1 MNVKSNRGGLS
12 RRSLGA
18 CLAALVVLLAPC
30 SLFAAESGKATT
42 RGAEFGEV
50 WRIRGEVSADSPKN
64 GSSKPLKEGD
74 KVFVGEHLRASAT
87 GEAVIK
93 TLDAGIL
100 AVRPGGE
107 VVTERFL
114 AKGEAKDNWG
124 LRLLKGS
131 IRVVT
136 GWIGRVNRSGYRVAT
151 STATIGIRG
160 TDHEPYVLAADTTN
174 PAAPADT
181 ASAPKYRSGTY
192 DKVNRG
198 ATILEAAGKDLEIEA
213 GKVGFARE
221 ATPSMQTR
229 GLMTILFPVLL
240 EKVPDFYLPGAF
252 DEEIDNYSS
261 QADSSSVLALQAR
274 RKQSEP
280 CIPKDIARAWVKH
293 FDEAIVHRDAKAIL
307 GLFAP
312 GTTATASVRGK
323 GGKLTTV
330 ELGSE
335 EFVNSTIAAMADLS
349 DYRSKRLSL
358 NAWREPP
365 KDACKRI
372 GLRSVVVESGT
383 QAGKAYNFESTEEF
397 HLEMVDGNW
406 LAVSAKTT
414 QR

>member
-1 MNVKSNRGGLS
+1 MNVKSNRDGFS
-12 RRSLGA
+12 RRNLGS
-18 CLAALVVLLAPC
+18 CLAALVALLASCP
-30 SLFAAESGKATT
+30 LLAAESGSATT
-42 RGAEFGEV
+42 RGTVFGEV

-64 GSSKPLKEGD
+64 GNSKLLKEGD
-74 KVFVGEHLRASAT
+74 KVFVGEHLRASTT

-100 AVRPGGE
+100 AVRPGGD
-107 VVTERFL
+107 VLTERFS

-160 TDHEPYVLAADTTN
+160 TDHEPYVLAADTTT
-174 PAAPADT
+174 PAD
-181 ASAPKYRSGTY
+181 AAGAPKYRSGTY

-198 ATILEAAGKDLEIEA
+198 ATLLEAAGKDLEIEA

-229 GLMTILFPVLL
+229 GLLTILFPVLL

-261 QADSSSVLALQAR
+261 QADSASALALQSR
-274 RKQSEP
+274 QKQSGP
-280 CIPKDIARAWVKH
+280 CIPKEIAKTWVKS
-293 FDEAIVHRDAKAIL
+293 FDEAIVRRDAKAII
-307 GLFAP
+307 GMFAP

-335 EFVNSTIAAMADLS
+335 EFADSTIAAMAGLS
-349 DYRSKRLSL
+349 DYRSRRLSL

-397 HLEMVDGNW
+397 HLEMTDGNW